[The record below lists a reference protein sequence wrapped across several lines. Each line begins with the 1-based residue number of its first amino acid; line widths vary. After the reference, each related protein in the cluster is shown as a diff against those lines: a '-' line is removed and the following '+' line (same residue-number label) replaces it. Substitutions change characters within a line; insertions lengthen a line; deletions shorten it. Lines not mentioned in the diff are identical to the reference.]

1 MSWVLGLLV
10 LLCYRQALS
19 PCLFRSASYS
29 QGFTYRHMRVNEC
42 TSILY
47 LYPFIIIAAP
57 TFLSFVCMD
66 CLFLTLTLTLTFSR
80 FVSLALKEVSYK
92 QHVDGSFFYL
102 VSRPVFFL
110 VTFSLLTFEGITDS
124 CVLTATLLLVFC

>member
-1 MSWVLGLLV
+1 MSWVLGSLV

-42 TSILY
+42 ISILY

-66 CLFLTLTLTLTFSR
+66 CLFLTLTLTLTFSW

-102 VSRPVFFL
+102 VSRPVFF
-110 VTFSLLTFEGITDS
+110 S
-124 CVLTATLLLVFC
+124 CNV